1 MPATQKPMAATR
13 NIIYHFWVESSWVK
27 ESSASSPGKQQQDV
41 RRIVRLYSFS
51 MDIKRFLHFL
61 HNSKYISYNIVH
73 MPQAD
78 APRLAAV
85 LIVWGVRRPNLCVC
99 STIIGI
105 WSKCVKPPPK
115 TNRSDRIV
123 VPLGVFFNN
132 IKRLKTKEINRTA
145 LKTTTTTTIINTH
158 IVAVVARR
166 SRRPSRGLCYRNKV
180 AKWLIKAH
188 AEVCLCASQ
197 RNWKKNCR
205 Y

>member
-1 MPATQKPMAATR
+1 
-13 NIIYHFWVESSWVK
+13 
-27 ESSASSPGKQQQDV
+27 
-41 RRIVRLYSFS
+41 
-51 MDIKRFLHFL
+51 
-61 HNSKYISYNIVH
+61 

-115 TNRSDRIV
+115 TNRIDRIV

-145 LKTTTTTTIINTH
+145 LKTTTTIINTH
-158 IVAVVARR
+158 IVAVVARH

-197 RNWKKNCR
+197 RNWKKKLQILMSINGFGLRRR
-205 Y
+205 YRYPRGVCVSQGVWRECECVGAGERVQTRHQKGCSTLQIRIS

>member
-1 MPATQKPMAATR
+1 
-13 NIIYHFWVESSWVK
+13 
-27 ESSASSPGKQQQDV
+27 
-41 RRIVRLYSFS
+41 

-61 HNSKYISYNIVH
+61 HNSKYIWYNIVH

-115 TNRSDRIV
+115 TNRIDRIV

-145 LKTTTTTTIINTH
+145 LKNNNTEATTTIINTH

-166 SRRPSRGLCYRNKV
+166 SRRPSRGLCCRNKV

-188 AEVCLCASQ
+188 AEVCLCAG
-197 RNWKKNCR
+197 
-205 Y
+205 

>member
-1 MPATQKPMAATR
+1 M
-13 NIIYHFWVESSWVK
+13 
-27 ESSASSPGKQQQDV
+27 
-41 RRIVRLYSFS
+41 YSFS

-61 HNSKYISYNIVH
+61 HNSKYVSYNIVH

-85 LIVWGVRRPNLCVC
+85 IIVWGVRRPNLCVC

-115 TNRSDRIV
+115 TNRIDRIV

-145 LKTTTTTTIINTH
+145 LKTTTTIINTH

-197 RNWKKNCR
+197 RNWKKTADTNE